1 MRKKKFPRLIE
12 MTKLCTCINLLV
24 PSSFG
29 FYSLLFL
36 SFFFS
41 ILTTGVLIDRYH
53 LGRFWTV
60 WLFSTILVS
69 VAFDDVMTGFL

>member
-24 PSSFG
+24 PSSFAFIL
-29 FYSLLFL
+29 FYSYLFL
-36 SFFFS
+36 S